1 MGTTGQVVAPS
12 AEAGRLLRAVGIM
25 AVVDGVLLVALLAAS
40 VRDNDGVVSVL
51 GPVHG
56 LAFLASLYLTVRGAG
71 EGWWDWWTP
80 LLVLVTGGPLG
91 AAIGHRRARR
101 GWAR

>member
-1 MGTTGQVVAPS
+1 
-12 AEAGRLLRAVGIM
+12 M
-25 AVVDGVLLVALLAAS
+25 AIVDGVLLVTLLWAS
-40 VRDNDGVVSVL
+40 FSDNEGVVSVL

-80 LLVLVTGGPLG
+80 ALVLVTGGPLG
-91 AAIGHRRARR
+91 ATIGHRRARR
-101 GWAR
+101 RWAA